1 MQVKLTIGE
10 RLKDLRVER
19 KLTLE
24 QLSNEVGISK
34 SALGKYES
42 DNGKDISPYSI
53 LVLADYYGVSCD
65 YLMGRTETKKHPNTA
80 LHELHLSDASID
92 VLRTGKFN
100 HRLLSELICHKDFQR
115 LMLDAEIYVDR
126 IADMRI
132 KDMNTVLEATRQMV
146 LMEHGEEANDLYLH
160 TLKAAQ
166 IQEEEYFGHL
176 VTDDL
181 SNILRDIRE
190 EHRTDALTADDDLS
204 AAAVQKQL
212 MEAVHFE
219 GSSEEKKIRAYLA
232 TLGIDYDTLTKEE
245 FVSLIGIL
253 KKSKHM
259 KSPISQRG
267 KTTMTHGKGKR
278 KKTLKQR
285 RRCGGTRAVYTF
297 TSFSSQSD
305 FASQKSCICAVTH
318 VTKSACPTAA
328 EKCLPT
334 AICPRSRW
342 RSQPLSRVSRKQR
355 YNTLDFASKI
365 VCQQGCYP
373 PLLETQSQRGYA
385 PLDTPPVH
393 AVAIHPAPARWIRS
407 CPNR

>member
-1 MQVKLTIGE
+1 MQPKLTIQE

-19 KLTLE
+19 GLTLE
-24 QLSNEVGISK
+24 QLSAETGISR
-34 SALGKYES
+34 SALGKYEA
-42 DNGKDISPYSI
+42 DDFKDISPFSM
-53 LVLADYYGVSCD
+53 VELAKFYGVSTD
-65 YLMGRTETKKHPNTA
+65 YLLGLTEQKNHPNTELDA
-80 LHELHLSDASID
+80 LHLGDDAIE
-92 VLRTGKFN
+92 VLKTGKFN

-115 LMLDAEIYVDR
+115 FLLDAEIYVDR

-132 KDMNTVLEATRQMV
+132 KDMNTVLESTRQMV

-278 KKTLKQR
+278 KKR
-285 RRCGGTRAVYTF
+285 
-297 TSFSSQSD
+297 
-305 FASQKSCICAVTH
+305 
-318 VTKSACPTAA
+318 
-328 EKCLPT
+328 
-334 AICPRSRW
+334 
-342 RSQPLSRVSRKQR
+342 
-355 YNTLDFASKI
+355 
-365 VCQQGCYP
+365 
-373 PLLETQSQRGYA
+373 
-385 PLDTPPVH
+385 
-393 AVAIHPAPARWIRS
+393 
-407 CPNR
+407 